1 MNAPT
6 WLTALVA
13 ALMVL
18 VATYSVWRLAVA
30 RLWERA
36 TDYETDILNLAIGVA
51 GAGLVASW
59 AHTLPRSAWT
69 VVFALGGVYFAVRTY
84 RAWSDTAVRGRL
96 LAHTA
101 CCAIIVYMFLAGV
114 APTTIQGST
123 AGQFTMAGEQGMI
136 LDQTI
141 TFPAIGLVFVVGLCF
156 YAVTVLNR
164 IEPLTSVT
172 AEAAEPED
180 LDEGFGSM
188 DGTGTGGGVGLM
200 LAPRSVEVCR
210 IVIAL
215 VLIYAIL
222 TKLV

>member
-1 MNAPT
+1 VNAPT
-6 WLTALVA
+6 WLTTLVA
-13 ALMVL
+13 TLMVL

-36 TDYETDILNLAIGVA
+36 TDYESDILNLAIGVA

-59 AHTLPRSAWT
+59 AHTLPRPVWT
-69 VVFALGGVYFAVRTY
+69 AVFAVGGVYFAARTCLA
-84 RAWSDTAVRGRL
+84 RSDRTVRGRL

-101 CCAIIVYMFLAGV
+101 CCAIVVYMFLAGV
-114 APTTIQGST
+114 APTTINGST
-123 AGQFTMAGEQGMI
+123 AGQFTMAGEPGMI

-141 TFPAIGLVFVVGLCF
+141 TFPAIGLIFVVGLCF
-156 YAVTVLNR
+156 YAVTVVNR
-164 IEPLTSVT
+164 IEPLRVES
-172 AEAAEPED
+172 AAAAELED

-188 DGTGTGGGVGLM
+188 DGTGGGIGLM

-215 VLIYAIL
+215 VLTYAIL